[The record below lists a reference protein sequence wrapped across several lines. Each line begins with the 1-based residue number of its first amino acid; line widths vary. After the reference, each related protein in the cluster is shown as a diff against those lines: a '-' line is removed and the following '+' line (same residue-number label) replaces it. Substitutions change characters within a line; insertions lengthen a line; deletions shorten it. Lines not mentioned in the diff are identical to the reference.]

1 MGKFNSKKL
10 QPAQNNK
17 KIHSSYRSY
26 KVGEMPN
33 VQISVSHVLEPLVE
47 ICCFDKEVS
56 SEFLTVFL
64 TEIISK
70 SRDL

>member
-1 MGKFNSKKL
+1 
-10 QPAQNNK
+10 
-17 KIHSSYRSY
+17 
-26 KVGEMPN
+26 MPN

>member
-1 MGKFNSKKL
+1 MFKINKFGTKKP
-10 QPAQNNK
+10 QKQQNNR

-33 VQISVSHVLEPLVE
+33 VQISVAYVLEPLVE

-56 SEFLTVFL
+56 S
-64 TEIISK
+64 
-70 SRDL
+70 